1 MYVCPGRRLVSV
13 IVVSVASMVFVK
25 RVIVSRL
32 SITVREVMAAPI
44 FKLRYTSVQ
53 LASSTVKAK
62 VLSGGVMGLSFLQF
76 RFNSNAHMQKPRRM
90 I

>member
-1 MYVCPGRRLVSV
+1 
-13 IVVSVASMVFVK
+13 MVFVK

-62 VLSGGVMGLSFLQF
+62 VLSGGVMGLSFLQL
-76 RFNSNAHMQKPRRM
+76 RFKNKKHKQTATRTIKEWFFIVMPYAIQPDYLPQ
-90 I
+90 